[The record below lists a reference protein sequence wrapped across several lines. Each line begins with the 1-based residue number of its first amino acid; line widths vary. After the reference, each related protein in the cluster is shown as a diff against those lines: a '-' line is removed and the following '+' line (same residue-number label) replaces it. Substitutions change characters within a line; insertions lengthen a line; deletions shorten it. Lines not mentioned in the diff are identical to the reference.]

1 MLEIVFV
8 VFDFNYLGTYREPSF
23 SDPDP
28 LLCGQK
34 SSQMKETSVRPCSLD
49 MINLSA
55 FLIIGNLFP
64 HSEVYPANGYKA
76 SAGTCLNY
84 FH

>member
-28 LLCGQK
+28 LLCVTTGSGIEIRRK
-34 SSQMKETSVRPCSLD
+34 KNMKRLLVRGNKFPIIKKAD
-49 MINLSA
+49 R
-55 FLIIGNLFP
+55 LIISNEHGRTEVSFIWLLF
-64 HSEVYPANGYKA
+64 
-76 SAGTCLNY
+76 
-84 FH
+84 